1 MQRYFAIDKKL
12 TLNDSDLHHIKNV
25 MRMKTGDKIEVVF
38 EDVIYDCILDMNNL
52 SFKVENKRKE
62 EIEKPEIIIAFSLL
76 KEQKLDY
83 LLQKAT
89 EVGASGF
96 IPFMSKRSIIKFDF
110 KKEDSKID
118 RWNKILKEA
127 SEQCFRVD
135 VPNIS
140 NVLTLNE
147 LSKCKAD
154 LKILLTLNEK
164 TKNIKKVIEQNK
176 KCDKIIIVVGPEG
189 GFEKS
194 EENLLMDN
202 GFISTSLG
210 KNVLRAETA
219 PVAVVSMIKYE
230 FMR

>member
-1 MQRYFAIDKKL
+1 MQRYFAVDKNL

-25 MRMKTGDKIEVVF
+25 MRMKTGDKIEVVY
-38 EDVIYDCILDMNNL
+38 EDTIYECVLNMDDV
-52 SFKVENKRKE
+52 SFKVESKRE
-62 EIEKPEIIIAFSLL
+62 ENIEKPEIIIAFSLL

-96 IPFMSKRSIIKFDF
+96 IPFISKRSIIKFDF
-110 KKEDSKID
+110 KKEMSKID

-127 SEQCFRVD
+127 SEQCFRID
-135 VPNIS
+135 VPKIS
-140 NVLTLNE
+140 NVLTFNE
-147 LSKCKAD
+147 LSRCEAD

-164 TKNIKKVIEQNK
+164 TKNIKKVIELNK

-194 EENLLMDN
+194 EENHLIDN

-219 PVAVVSMIKYE
+219 PVAVISMIKYE

>member
-1 MQRYFAIDKKL
+1 MQRYFAIDKNL

-38 EDVIYDCILDMNNL
+38 EDVIYDCILDMSNL

-62 EIEKPEIIIAFSLL
+62 ELEKPEIIIAFSLL

-118 RWNKILKEA
+118 RWYKILKEA

-194 EENLLMDN
+194 EENLLVDN

>member
-38 EDVIYDCILDMNNL
+38 EDTIYDCILDMSNL

-76 KEQKLDY
+76 KEQKIDY

-147 LSKCKAD
+147 LSKCRAD

-194 EENLLMDN
+194 EETLLIDN
-202 GFISTSLG
+202 DFISTSLG

>member
-1 MQRYFAIDKKL
+1 
-12 TLNDSDLHHIKNV
+12 
-25 MRMKTGDKIEVVF
+25 
-38 EDVIYDCILDMNNL
+38 
-52 SFKVENKRKE
+52 
-62 EIEKPEIIIAFSLL
+62 
-76 KEQKLDY
+76 
-83 LLQKAT
+83 
-89 EVGASGF
+89 
-96 IPFMSKRSIIKFDF
+96 MSKRSIIKFDF

>member
-1 MQRYFAIDKKL
+1 MQRYFAIDKNL

-38 EDVIYDCILDMNNL
+38 EDVIYDCILDMSNL
-52 SFKVENKRKE
+52 SFKIENKRKE
-62 EIEKPEIIIAFSLL
+62 ELEKPEIIIAFSLL

-118 RWNKILKEA
+118 RWYKILKEA

>member
-1 MQRYFAIDKKL
+1 MQRYFAIDKNL

>member
-1 MQRYFAIDKKL
+1 MQRYFAIDKNL

-38 EDVIYDCILDMNNL
+38 EDVIYDCILDMSNL

>member
-38 EDVIYDCILDMNNL
+38 EDTIYDCILDMSNL

-76 KEQKLDY
+76 KEQKIDY

-147 LSKCKAD
+147 LSKCRAD

-194 EENLLMDN
+194 EETLLIVND
-202 GFISTSLG
+202 FISTSLG